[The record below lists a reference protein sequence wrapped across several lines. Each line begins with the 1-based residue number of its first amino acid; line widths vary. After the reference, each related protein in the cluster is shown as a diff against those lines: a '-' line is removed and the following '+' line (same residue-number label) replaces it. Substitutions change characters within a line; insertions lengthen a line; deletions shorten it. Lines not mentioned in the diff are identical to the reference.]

1 MELTKVA
8 VTRRSETG
16 KGVAA
21 RLRAQGKIPA
31 TAYWKGEQAV
41 GLAVAPKALVDVIGS
56 AHGRN
61 TVLELNV
68 EDGESFPALLCDFQ
82 YHPVSRQ
89 LLHADFLR
97 IALDAP
103 VDVDVPFETTGKAAG
118 TIKGGTMHVVFRKLP
133 VRCLPQDIPVK
144 VSVDVTP
151 LELDGHIQVKDLA
164 LPAGVSIRLAPTQ
177 TLVAVVTESTGA
189 DEAATTTAEG
199 AAAAPAAA
207 GGAAAAAPAAAGAGD
222 KAKPAAGAG
231 ASKAAGGAAK
241 APAAGGKA
249 GGKGK

>member
-1 MELTKVA
+1 MELTKVE
-8 VTRRSETG
+8 VTRRSESG

-21 RLRAQGKIPA
+21 RLRAEGKIPA

-41 GLAVAPKALVDVIGS
+41 SLAVAPKALVDVIGS
-56 AHGRN
+56 VRGRN

-68 EDGESFPALLCDFQ
+68 EGGESFPALLCDFQ
-82 YHPVSRQ
+82 YHPVSRS

-103 VDVDVPFETTGKAAG
+103 VDVDVPFETTGKAVG
-118 TIKGGTMHVVFRKLP
+118 TIKGGTMHIVFRKLP
-133 VRCLPQDIPVK
+133 VRCLPKDIPVK
-144 VSVDVTP
+144 ISVDVT
-151 LELDGHIQVKDLA
+151 EMDLDAHIQVKDLA
-164 LPAGVSIRLAPTQ
+164 LAEGVSIRLPQTQ

-189 DEAATTTAEG
+189 EEGAATAEAAPAAAG

-207 GGAAAAAPAAAGAGD
+207 AAAGGDKAKAAAAPAAA
-222 KAKPAAGAG
+222 
-231 ASKAAGGAAK
+231 AAK
-241 APAAGGKA
+241 APAAGKP

>member
-97 IALDAP
+97 IALDAT

-144 VSVDVTP
+144 ISVDVTP
-151 LELDGHIQVKDLA
+151 LELDGHIQVKDLE

-189 DEAATTTAEG
+189 DETATTAAEG
-199 AAAAPAAA
+199 AAATPAAGA
-207 GGAAAAAPAAAGAGD
+207 AAAAAPAAAGAD
-222 KAKPAAGAG
+222 KAKPAAG
-231 ASKAAGGAAK
+231 SGAAK

>member
-8 VTRRSETG
+8 VTRRSESG
-16 KGVAA
+16 KGIAA
-21 RLRAQGKIPA
+21 RLRAEGKIPA

-41 GLAVAPKALVDVIGS
+41 SLAVVPKSLVDVIGS
-56 AHGRN
+56 VRGRN

-82 YHPVSRQ
+82 YHPVSRN

-103 VDVDVPFETTGKAAG
+103 VDVDIPFETTGKAVG
-118 TIKGGTMHVVFRKLP
+118 TIKGGTMHIVFRKLP
-133 VRCLPQDIPVK
+133 VRCLPKDIPVK
-144 VSVDVTP
+144 ISFDVT
-151 LELDGHIQVKDLA
+151 ELDLDAHIRVQDLP
-164 LPAGVSIRLAPTQ
+164 LPEGVSIRLPQTQ

-189 DEAATTTAEG
+189 EEATTAEAG
-199 AAAAPAAA
+199 AAPAA
-207 GGAAAAAPAAAGAGD
+207 AAAAAPAAGGD
-222 KAKPAAGAG
+222 KAKAAAPAAA
-231 ASKAAGGAAK
+231 AAK
-241 APAAGGKA
+241 APAGKS